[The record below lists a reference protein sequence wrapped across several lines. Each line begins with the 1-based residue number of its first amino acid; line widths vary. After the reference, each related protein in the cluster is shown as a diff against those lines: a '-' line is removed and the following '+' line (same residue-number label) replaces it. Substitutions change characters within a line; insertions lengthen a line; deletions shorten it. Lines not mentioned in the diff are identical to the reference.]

1 MKVELT
7 RFRVNAGKSE
17 QVRRWLEM
25 LNNRMP
31 EVLQTLD
38 REKMYVEVI
47 FREEKNGEEFLYWFS
62 VQGEGGDLCTTS
74 PYDVD
79 KKHLEFWQECI
90 DREFGKEELKP
101 EVVMIPA
108 RILALMK

>member
-7 RFRVNAGKSE
+7 RFRVKAGKSE
-17 QVRRWLEM
+17 RVDRWLEM
-25 LNNRMP
+25 LNGRMP
-31 EVLQTLD
+31 EVLQTLS

-62 VQGEGGDLCTTS
+62 IQGKGGEPVATS

-79 KKHLEFWQECI
+79 KKHLEFWHECI

-101 EVVMIPA
+101 EVAMIPA